1 MANKSSVNAR
11 DSRDPGSIPGFG
23 RSPGVGRGNS
33 LQCSGLE
40 NPVDRGAWGAT
51 VHRLGKSWTWL
62 QWLST
67 QPSKLEETAIL
78 VFLIYIW
85 EKQDLEILSYL
96 RLRVQCCNVRTWKG
110 FPGGSAGK
118 ESTCNVGNLSL
129 IPGVGKIPWRREWL
143 PTPVFWPE
151 EFHGL

>member
-51 VHRLGKSWTWL
+51 VHRLGKSWT
-62 QWLST
+62 
-67 QPSKLEETAIL
+67 
-78 VFLIYIW
+78 
-85 EKQDLEILSYL
+85 
-96 RLRVQCCNVRTWKG
+96 
-110 FPGGSAGK
+110 
-118 ESTCNVGNLSL
+118 
-129 IPGVGKIPWRREWL
+129 
-143 PTPVFWPE
+143 
-151 EFHGL
+151 